1 MKPRRKL
8 IVSSLMCLLLLAIA
22 SGTVLVRSTAAAYCG
37 VCDSLDGFPG
47 VLQKAGFVPR
57 GHCRDRDRN
66 DGDHD
71 RDDKCVPKACVTD
84 PDDGDKPNRKGHCAR
99 REIREKHF
107 CVCVPNRIS
116 K

>member
-8 IVSSLMCLLLLAIA
+8 IVSSLMCLLLMALA

-37 VCDSLDGFPG
+37 VCESLDGFPG
-47 VLQKAGFVPR
+47 VLQKAGFVPK
-57 GHCRDRDRN
+57 GNCHLNGDRDK
-66 DGDHD
+66 
-71 RDDKCVPKACVTD
+71 DDKCVPKACVTD
-84 PDDGDKPNRKGHCAR
+84 PDDGDKPNRKGHCVR

-116 K
+116 R